1 MSPPIKVIGKQG
13 SLYYK
18 LTLCSDTTDGL
29 FLFVSIQ
36 MRRRRV
42 GMIGIMIFIEKT
54 PEERESWVD
63 FLGL

>member
-1 MSPPIKVIGKQG
+1 MNQPSVVIR
-13 SLYYK
+13 LRF
-18 LTLCSDTTDGL
+18 C
-29 FLFVSIQ
+29 FLWVSIQ

-54 PEERESWVD
+54 PEKGESWVD